1 MAKRRQFV
9 GAALCSVLLCLG
21 LWRLFHWPARIAPD
35 VAQNLVRVW
44 LAADYRQAGQDPLLR
59 APADP
64 NAPPPSAGAEE
75 TSPIAFASFETVR
88 PWIKPSDTRHAALAR
103 ATITFNGGAP
113 PDGEAVRCFLLVR
126 SEDGDWQVLREISE
140 SAYRWRLGQ

>member
-1 MAKRRQFV
+1 MAKRRHFV
-9 GAALCSVLLCLG
+9 GAALGIALLCIG

-44 LAADYRQAGQDPLLR
+44 LAADYRQSGQDPLLR

-64 NAPPPSAGAEE
+64 NTPPSASAEE
-75 TSPIAFASFETVR
+75 TSAIAFTAFDLAR
-88 PWIKPSDTRHAALAR
+88 PFIRPSDTRHAALAR
-103 ATITFNGGAP
+103 AEITVSGGQP
-113 PDGEAVRCFLLVR
+113 PDSEPVRCFLLVR
-126 SEDGDWQVLREISE
+126 SDDGLWQVRREISE